1 MSASEYERQLAEL
14 REQNCQS
21 ILERLPIGY
30 VQNIKRATAFYY
42 SPLAVD
48 NFLNENGLSHVIR
61 AHEVCFDFVPV
72 GAVLMRALL
81 GDTAWLLLPLRR
93 PCHHRVQ
100 Q

>member
-1 MSASEYERQLAEL
+1 MGGVFARHCVSIRSTFIIFFHFALYSFQILWNDPVNASEYERQLAEL

-61 AHEVCFDFVPV
+61 AHEV
-72 GAVLMRALL
+72 
-81 GDTAWLLLPLRR
+81 
-93 PCHHRVQ
+93 
-100 Q
+100 